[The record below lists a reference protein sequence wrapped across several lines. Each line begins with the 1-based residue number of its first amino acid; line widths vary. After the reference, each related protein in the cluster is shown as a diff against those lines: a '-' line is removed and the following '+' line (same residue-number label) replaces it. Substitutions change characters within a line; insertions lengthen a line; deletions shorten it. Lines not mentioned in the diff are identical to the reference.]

1 VGEVKEENFGDD
13 YGEERQPG
21 VAQAFRGVAQA
32 GEEQG
37 EGVEGPEER
46 EAAGAHGGE
55 EVGKGGVGLEGEEQ
69 EERLVQD
76 KKKACREIGS
86 FTGDRLQSP

>member
-1 VGEVKEENFGDD
+1 MGEVKEENFGDD

-37 EGVEGPEER
+37 EGVEGPKEC
-46 EAAGAHGGE
+46 EAAGAWIICLM
-55 EVGKGGVGLEGEEQ
+55 VALKTV
-69 EERLVQD
+69 V
-76 KKKACREIGS
+76 
-86 FTGDRLQSP
+86 